1 MTIFLTTKTK
11 YGMIKSEIMPKG
23 VEKNFEKSITCH

>member
-1 MTIFLTTKTK
+1 MTIFLTAKTK

-23 VEKNFEKSITCH
+23 VDESEKSITGN